1 MNKIPQFEIKSLLIK
16 DLMINLK
23 SFHPVVHEGWLI
35 KFSTHRDLNILLTF
49 VSIYTSQ
56 TVVRYFTSEEE
67 AVIFINYIMNKDARL
82 IHKL

>member
-1 MNKIPQFEIKSLLIK
+1 
-16 DLMINLK
+16 MINLK
-23 SFHPVVHEGWLI
+23 SFHPVVHEGWII

-67 AVIFINYIMNKDARL
+67 SIIFINYIMNKDARL